1 MNKEKLKKIEYI
13 VECLKRTYR
22 NSDPFYIARELGIR
36 CNICQLT
43 DDTPAFSAK
52 ETKDDPGTIF
62 INSKLS
68 LYSRKILCAH
78 ELGHLFFHDDYL
90 ELLFDPE
97 INPVYEYE
105 ANYFAAMLLPQ
116 IAVDINIKK
125 FTIEEFNEYIANKI
139 KY

>member
-1 MNKEKLKKIEYI
+1 MDKEKLKKIEYI
-13 VECLKRTYR
+13 VCCLKEFYH
-22 NSDPFYIARELGIR
+22 NSDPFYIARELGVK
-36 CNICQLT
+36 CNICPLT
-43 DDTPAFSAK
+43 ADTPAFSAK

-116 IAVDINIKK
+116 IAVDVNIKK

>member
-1 MNKEKLKKIEYI
+1 MNKEKLKRIEYI
-13 VECLKRTYR
+13 VSRLKKVFH
-22 NSDPFYIARELGIR
+22 NSDPFHIARELGVK
-36 CNICQLT
+36 CNMCQLT

-52 ETKDDPGTIF
+52 ETKNDPGTIF
-62 INSKLS
+62 INSRLS
-68 LYSRKILCAH
+68 LYSKKILCAH

-97 INPVYEYE
+97 INPIYEYE

-116 IAVDINIKK
+116 IMADINIEK
-125 FTIEEFNEYIANKI
+125 FTVREFNEYIANKI